1 MLGATLC
8 RYHPFGS
15 GRGWEGDDDDHDDG
29 DDDDDADDDGY
40 DDDDIGGRDHGVQK
54 LQRKND
60 RDRGRENEGGTKN
73 ELWLVYPH
81 DREMKGIA
89 AWQPDWW
96 GVELKQLEG
105 RWPKDMKMSAMST
118 PKKEARR
125 NEMKLDEMKWKEM
138 KRADVDSG
146 GAFGRV

>member
-15 GRGWEGDDDDHDDG
+15 GRGWEGDDDDHDDDDDDE
-29 DDDDDADDDGY
+29 DDDDDDDG
-40 DDDDIGGRDHGVQK
+40 DIGGRDHGVQK

-60 RDRGRENEGGTKN
+60 RDGGRENEGGTKN

-89 AWQPDWW
+89 A
-96 GVELKQLEG
+96 
-105 RWPKDMKMSAMST
+105 
-118 PKKEARR
+118 
-125 NEMKLDEMKWKEM
+125 
-138 KRADVDSG
+138 
-146 GAFGRV
+146 

>member
-15 GRGWEGDDDDHDDG
+15 GRGWEGDDDDHDD
-29 DDDDDADDDGY
+29 DDDDG
-40 DDDDIGGRDHGVQK
+40 DIGGRDHGVQK

-89 AWQPDWW
+89 A
-96 GVELKQLEG
+96 
-105 RWPKDMKMSAMST
+105 
-118 PKKEARR
+118 
-125 NEMKLDEMKWKEM
+125 
-138 KRADVDSG
+138 
-146 GAFGRV
+146 

>member
-1 MLGATLC
+1 MPHGDLKKGARPAPLKYYIFLNNNDQLFYFSYVVTWFNSLRYCHPERLQRRVLGATLC

-15 GRGWEGDDDDHDDG
+15 GRGWEGDDDDHDD
-29 DDDDDADDDGY
+29 DDDDDDDDG
-40 DDDDIGGRDHGVQK
+40 DIGGRDHGVQK

-89 AWQPDWW
+89 A
-96 GVELKQLEG
+96 
-105 RWPKDMKMSAMST
+105 
-118 PKKEARR
+118 
-125 NEMKLDEMKWKEM
+125 
-138 KRADVDSG
+138 
-146 GAFGRV
+146 